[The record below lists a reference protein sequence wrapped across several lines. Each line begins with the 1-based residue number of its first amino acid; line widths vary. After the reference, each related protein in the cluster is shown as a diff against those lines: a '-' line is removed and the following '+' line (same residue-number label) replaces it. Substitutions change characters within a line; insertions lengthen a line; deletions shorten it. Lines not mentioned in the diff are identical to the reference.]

1 MNNLSQMST
10 GNKFSHSKPYSQ
22 SQSCPIPVGNSL
34 CGETNSLEIMKEF
47 NKLFEDRMQQ
57 VDSIAGGDCLQ
68 EKIKLQQEWIQNLT
82 QQNEML
88 VKAVQ
93 DLEYEATERVKQLE
107 DKLHKNAQCLCEVMK
122 KYREFDFSVDLLSSP
137 IQKITQLE
145 NDKKNLLEFI
155 NRIRDNQDWSIDGL
169 FFYNVAPSDLLGP
182 TNKICDKSVVE
193 VCSTEGEEILKT
205 KDRALQ
211 ELTQKLNYINSFGD
225 VECMVKELQ
234 CRREEC
240 ESLKEAMADMRQA
253 LTEEVASKH
262 DQIILLKREMQ
273 VIEETCAQ
281 AEKQII
287 FKDDIIKE
295 LRKDIKQLK
304 QQNSRAVCYEKDTL
318 SEKMVLLEKEN
329 ANLKQTLVLE
339 KSHIEE
345 LDVKF
350 KEFLENRDEL
360 KKRIKVFE
368 KQLKKVSSEKE
379 TVDCECNRLKAELR
393 AMRKEKEKLLSDV
406 EFVGKELC
414 NVKAESANCQDK
426 IKEILKKNKSA
437 VDQILSLNE
446 ENRHL
451 SDNIDALRQRADYA
465 ASFTQDEI
473 SKLTTTIDEL
483 QQNLE
488 KTKVAQ
494 DEEEKAHHSQIS
506 NLNNIINGLEHDLK
520 VFKQKAASEQDAKIC
535 KICKG
540 KSKVGFL
547 EHTEVQTNLGPK
559 ESELSKA
566 LNESKLKMTQE
577 IERRD
582 GEIEHLKCKVNELEL
597 ALNSCEE
604 RASNLQEAVM
614 LMTFAYSF
622 SKVSFYSNSLNILE
636 SAEKQDNLQIEQQR
650 ITISN
655 LQQALVES
663 KQELDR
669 IQKKWQDNENI
680 FETIMKIVENNL
692 ERIKSEND
700 HIKKQL
706 QSMYVEHEQLQ
717 DLNFCIEVDQCSS
730 LQDVD
735 ILEDRLSKYKTMYKE
750 KEVES
755 MEYKDQVKKLSKQKR
770 CYEEIIAYF
779 KHEMV
784 VMAEQ
789 LNSLQ
794 ELLTLSNESAQQE
807 SNKIM
812 QAFLEVQTLNEKLST
827 QLCACEQKAQLEN
840 QMNQMHEA
848 KICEL
853 QQIIKKK
860 EIDLTTHDQ
869 AILNIHQTL
878 NDSLKQNEA
887 LQSTIAELNETINN
901 LREDVNKYE
910 RENCETRNSTL
921 AFQEQIDCYCD
932 KLEQLRKDLDEKTA
946 QCLKLEMAYNSEKRA
961 LKMTQKQLH
970 EKEELQQE
978 SVREMMATLEGLK
991 CKLNLTEGNNGK
1003 LSQECEALQNQVAK
1017 LSRKEAI
1024 KDLEIKRY
1032 RKIVGELKTTMMELN
1047 SELNKNLAQK
1057 ELKGSC
1063 KNTSCNRDLTAE
1075 DHPIQDACLNCPC
1088 EIEFYQK
1095 MIDILKKSVIDLKQQ
1110 LSDTQTRN
1118 EMLDQEIKRR
1128 DAQLFEFD
1136 KLQAAF
1142 QEKLQESDISDQR
1155 IAELE
1160 QEVDHLRR
1168 ELDVSTLQLE
1178 DVRKTSQEIN
1188 GSKCVQLA
1196 CAQEEISNLK
1206 SELASVLD
1214 KQYKLKNENEFLQS
1228 QTTQLHCTITCLL
1241 EENKV
1246 LKEQA
1251 DQYLQRLKNLNTDKE
1266 TLICKNKELLKELK
1280 SLQSMSFCMD
1290 KQQRLT
1296 TDLIKHLETDVEDLR
1311 YNKEEI
1317 CLESKSVIKNVRAWV
1332 EEQKMINALVS
1343 RREQMF
1349 LDTIKKLNGEKE
1361 ALFKRNPFVKV
1372 CPKSQRTDFAL
1383 KTTCRSPC
1391 SLGSQGTPSV
1401 YDIESPPASPDMYD
1415 WYSSTFK
1422 TESDLDSDEDYCVNT
1437 LENLTQQM
1445 KNSNKMW
1452 LKEQRTCTQCKT
1464 PKDCSNKK

>member
-1 MNNLSQMST
+1 MST

-304 QQNSRAVCYEKDTL
+304 QQ
-318 SEKMVLLEKEN
+318 
-329 ANLKQTLVLE
+329 
-339 KSHIEE
+339 
-345 LDVKF
+345 
-350 KEFLENRDEL
+350 
-360 KKRIKVFE
+360 
-368 KQLKKVSSEKE
+368 
-379 TVDCECNRLKAELR
+379 
-393 AMRKEKEKLLSDV
+393 
-406 EFVGKELC
+406 
-414 NVKAESANCQDK
+414 
-426 IKEILKKNKSA
+426 
-437 VDQILSLNE
+437 
-446 ENRHL
+446 
-451 SDNIDALRQRADYA
+451 
-465 ASFTQDEI
+465 FTQDEI

-669 IQKKWQDNENI
+669 IQKKWQDNLFQENI

>member
-1 MNNLSQMST
+1 MST

-47 NKLFEDRMQQ
+47 NKLYEDRMQQ

-304 QQNSRAVCYEKDTL
+304 QQ
-318 SEKMVLLEKEN
+318 
-329 ANLKQTLVLE
+329 
-339 KSHIEE
+339 
-345 LDVKF
+345 
-350 KEFLENRDEL
+350 
-360 KKRIKVFE
+360 
-368 KQLKKVSSEKE
+368 
-379 TVDCECNRLKAELR
+379 
-393 AMRKEKEKLLSDV
+393 
-406 EFVGKELC
+406 
-414 NVKAESANCQDK
+414 
-426 IKEILKKNKSA
+426 
-437 VDQILSLNE
+437 
-446 ENRHL
+446 
-451 SDNIDALRQRADYA
+451 
-465 ASFTQDEI
+465 FTQDEI
-473 SKLTTTIDEL
+473 SKLTTTIEEL

-494 DEEEKAHHSQIS
+494 DEEEQAHHSQIS

-604 RASNLQEAVM
+604 RASNLQEAV
-614 LMTFAYSF
+614 
-622 SKVSFYSNSLNILE
+622 SFYSNSLNILE

-669 IQKKWQDNENI
+669 IQKKWQDNLFQENI

-887 LQSTIAELNETINN
+887 LQNTIAELNETINN

-1136 KLQAAF
+1136 KLQTAF